1 MIPALIESKL
11 AEHFDTE
18 SLIATPLTGGCISS
32 VCQVE
37 TSSGQSYLLKYL
49 PDAPAGFFEAE
60 VKGLNLL
67 SQTGKV
73 DVPVVELYFDGFGAG
88 DFSYLVLELIKV
100 DQTRN
105 EVALA
110 TSLAALHRQTRE
122 HYGLDSN
129 NFIGLS
135 PQLNPTGSDWG
146 EFYYNSR
153 ILPQAQRGRDF
164 GWLTNEADRLLREN
178 QQHFQQTLNAGN
190 EPACLI
196 HGDLWSGNV
205 LYSSNRAYLID
216 PAVYY
221 ASREAEIAMTEL
233 FGGFSELF
241 YATYNQIYPLKE
253 DYTSRRD
260 LLNLYHLMNHA
271 NLFGGSYIERSLQSI
286 KEITGRWA

>member
-1 MIPALIESKL
+1 MLPPLIERKL
-11 AEHFDTE
+11 TEHFNSDH
-18 SLIATPLTGGCISS
+18 LIATPLTGGCISS
-32 VCQVE
+32 VCKIE
-37 TSSGQSYLLKYL
+37 ISSGRSYLLKYL

-73 DVPVVELYFDGFGAG
+73 NVPLVELYFDGFGAG
-88 DFSYLVLELIKV
+88 DFSYLVLEWIEI

-110 TSLAALHRQTRE
+110 TTLTELHRQTRG
-122 HYGLDSN
+122 HYGLDSD

-135 PQLNPTGSDWG
+135 PQLNPHNADWG
-146 EFYYNSR
+146 EFFYSSR
-153 ILPQAQRGRDF
+153 ILPQIQRGKDF
-164 GWLTNEADRLLREN
+164 GWLTNQADCLLRDN

-205 LYSSNRAYLID
+205 LYSSNKAYLID

-221 ASREAEIAMTEL
+221 GSREAEIAMTEL
-233 FGGFSELF
+233 FGGFSEIF
-241 YATYNQIYPLKE
+241 YATYNQLYPLKE

-271 NLFGGSYIERSLQSI
+271 NLFGGSYIERSLRSI
-286 KEITGRWA
+286 QEIAERWV